1 MSDADRN
8 RTAYHEAG
16 HALVGMLTPGADPV
30 RKVSIIPRGPAL
42 GITFSSPDDD
52 RLNYTTK
59 DLEGMIK
66 VAVGGRAAEEVAFGD
81 FTTGAERDIQQL
93 TRIARYMVGRWGMS
107 TKVGLVAVLPDGD
120 QPFFDGDSFST
131 RMREVVDD
139 EASRI
144 IEEAHADVLALLR
157 AERPRLDALAQALLD
172 NETLDE
178 GDAYAAAGV
187 ERTSPVAV

>member
-1 MSDADRN
+1 MSDADKR

-16 HALVGMLTPGADPV
+16 HALVGMLTPGADPI

-52 RLNYTTK
+52 RFNYTTM
-59 DLEGMIK
+59 DLEAMIK

-93 TRIARYMVGRWGMS
+93 TRIARHMVGRWGMS
-107 TKVGLVAVLPDGD
+107 AKVGLVAVLPDGD
-120 QPFFDGDSFST
+120 QPFLDGDSFSLRT
-131 RMREVVDD
+131 RELVDA
-139 EASRI
+139 ETLRI

-157 AERPRLDALAQALLD
+157 TERRRLDALAQALLEQ
-172 NETLDE
+172 ETLDE
-178 GDAYAAAGV
+178 EAAYAAAGV
-187 ERTSPVAV
+187 ERTYAVVV